1 MRALEGGSA
10 VLKDLTGKTTADE
23 VANVMD
29 NLADVSLNP
38 IPAIHNQCCKGGRV
52 VGFVLQLS
60 EMTVSYLAC
69 QQDEICFWFGVGSI
83 PFFSSLSLSWEESGH
98 D

>member
-1 MRALEGGSA
+1 MGVFKVYYFLLMSFSGECSFDKFVFKLLLFFQILRALEGGSA

-38 IPAIHNQCCKGGRV
+38 IPAIHSRCCMGGRV
-52 VGFVLQLS
+52 VGFLLQLS
-60 EMTVSYLAC
+60 ER
-69 QQDEICFWFGVGSI
+69 
-83 PFFSSLSLSWEESGH
+83 
-98 D
+98 

>member
-1 MRALEGGSA
+1 MSSSCCFFLQILRALEGGSA

-38 IPAIHNQCCKGGRV
+38 IPVITTDAVC
-52 VGFVLQLS
+52 F
-60 EMTVSYLAC
+60 T
-69 QQDEICFWFGVGSI
+69 IC
-83 PFFSSLSLSWEESGH
+83 
-98 D
+98 